1 MNTQAFEEFCDECGE
16 PAEMHVTEIGQ
27 AGQISVRHLC
37 FEHSMPEGMTEELK
51 TRFRARRIQRRF
63 GT

>member
-1 MNTQAFEEFCDECGE
+1 
-16 PAEMHVTEIGQ
+16 MHVTEIGQ